1 MKKSLTVIRRRIL
14 IRTLG
19 LCASLALMPVA
30 GYAQDTSQ
38 PLQIIVPFAP
48 GGSNDIVGRA
58 VANLLSARMHRS
70 VIIDN
75 KPGAGG
81 TIGSERAARA
91 APDGNTLLLISSTFT
106 MNPSVM
112 KLTYDPVDSFIPV
125 ALLGQGPSVM
135 AVNAAL
141 PVKSIKELIAYTKKY
156 PGKVN
161 FGSSGVASFQ
171 HFAIELFK
179 LRTGADMTIV
189 HYKGGAPALVDLA
202 SGNVQVALGSLIQ
215 MQPFINS
222 GKVKILAV
230 AGPERV
236 ALIPD
241 VPTLKE
247 EGIDVDASNWWGLMA
262 PKGTPEKVVESLHE
276 NINAVLSDPKL
287 KDSLA
292 SEGAQISATSRQD
305 FTKRITDETVR
316 WGEVAQ
322 QTGLN
327 KPAK

>member
-1 MKKSLTVIRRRIL
+1 MNNRTSAMRRKVLRY
-14 IRTLG
+14 TLS
-19 LCASLALMPVA
+19 LCASFAF
-30 GYAQDTSQ
+30 AQSWVQAQESSQ

-58 VANLLSARMHRS
+58 VANLLTARLHRS
-70 VIIDN
+70 VIIEN

-81 TIGSERAARA
+81 TIGSEKAARA
-91 APDGNTLLLISSTFT
+91 TPNGNTLLLISSTFT

-112 KLTYDPVDSFIPV
+112 KLNYDPVHSFIPV
-125 ALLGQGPSVM
+125 AMLGQGPSVI
-135 AVNAAL
+135 AVNSSL
-141 PVKSIKELIAYTKKY
+141 PVNSIKELISYTKEN

-179 LRTGADMTIV
+179 LKTGADLTIV
-189 HYKGGAPALVDLA
+189 QYRGGAPALVDLA

-215 MQPFINS
+215 MQPYINS
-222 GKVKILAV
+222 GKVKILSI

-241 VPTLKE
+241 IPTLKE
-247 EGIDVDASNWWGLMA
+247 EGIDVDASNWWGIMA
-262 PKGTPEKVVESLHE
+262 PKGTPSKVVESLHK
-276 NINAVLSDPKL
+276 NINAVLSDSKL

-292 SEGAQISATSRQD
+292 SEGAQIQGTSRED
-305 FTKRITDETVR
+305 FTKKIAAETDRWATVAR
-316 WGEVAQ
+316 
-322 QTGLN
+322 QTGLSR
-327 KPAK
+327 

>member
-1 MKKSLTVIRRRIL
+1 MNNRTSAMRRKVLRY
-14 IRTLG
+14 TLS
-19 LCASLALMPVA
+19 LCASFVF
-30 GYAQDTSQ
+30 AQSWVQAQESSQ

-58 VANLLSARMHRS
+58 VANLLTARLHRS
-70 VIIDN
+70 VIIEN

-81 TIGSERAARA
+81 TIGSEKAARA
-91 APDGNTLLLISSTFT
+91 TPDGNTLLLISSTFT

-112 KLTYDPVDSFIPV
+112 KLNYDPVQSFIPV
-125 ALLGQGPSVM
+125 AMLGQGPSVI
-135 AVNAAL
+135 AVNSSL
-141 PVKSIKELIAYTKKY
+141 PVNSIKELISYTKEN

-179 LRTGADMTIV
+179 LKTGADLTIV
-189 HYKGGAPALVDLA
+189 QYRGGAPALVDLA

-215 MQPFINS
+215 MQPYINS
-222 GKVKILAV
+222 GKVKILSI

-241 VPTLKE
+241 IPTLKE
-247 EGIDVDASNWWGLMA
+247 EGIDVDASNWWGIMA
-262 PKGTPEKVVESLHE
+262 PKGTPGKVVESLHK
-276 NINAVLSDPKL
+276 NINAVLSDSKL

-292 SEGAQISATSRQD
+292 SEGAQIQGASRED
-305 FTKRITDETVR
+305 FTKKIAAETDRWETV
-316 WGEVAQ
+316 AK
-322 QTGLN
+322 QTGLSR
-327 KPAK
+327 